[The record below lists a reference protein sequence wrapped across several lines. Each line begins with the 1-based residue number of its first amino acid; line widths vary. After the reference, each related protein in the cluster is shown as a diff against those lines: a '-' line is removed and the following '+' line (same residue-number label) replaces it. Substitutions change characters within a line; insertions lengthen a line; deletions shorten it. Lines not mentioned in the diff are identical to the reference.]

1 MKTIDVGP
9 SDKFEPATKT
19 PRELRN
25 GGLRG
30 SKVSKASSWSL
41 VMITPYGIRNTEQ
54 LRSTFVTIDLQRFFK
69 PVSSGTKCGYQ
80 LWFQWLWA
88 GLLLDLLVSQRF
100 DMCPRKEDTPP
111 CSAPDTQFQG
121 IATGIVPHSFIV
133 PSMPYGEGHA
143 KYVAIP
149 EYACGTRVVT
159 PYLGFGF
166 DLGRLA
172 KKKIPPEIPQG
183 HPRVPDRGLPCIEPS
198 KIRRTICIIWCL
210 RRRNPMLS
218 NHRQR
223 LEKPTCRV

>member
-88 GLLLDLLVSQRF
+88 GLSNAFSAETPNGVRPIGGFAPTLPRIDSYLICSFRKGSTCAQERRILLHAPPQ
-100 DMCPRKEDTPP
+100 TPN
-111 CSAPDTQFQG
+111 
-121 IATGIVPHSFIV
+121 
-133 PSMPYGEGHA
+133 
-143 KYVAIP
+143 
-149 EYACGTRVVT
+149 
-159 PYLGFGF
+159 
-166 DLGRLA
+166 
-172 KKKIPPEIPQG
+172 
-183 HPRVPDRGLPCIEPS
+183 S
-198 KIRRTICIIWCL
+198 KG
-210 RRRNPMLS
+210 
-218 NHRQR
+218 
-223 LEKPTCRV
+223 